1 MLAPMADVAIEAL
14 QRVPLL
20 SKLDK
25 KELKSMSREMSE
37 RTFPQGAEVTAT
49 GKSGVG
55 FFIIDAGTATVRV
68 GDRVVAS
75 LKAGD
80 HFGEMALIDGG
91 RRSAQVTADTELT
104 CYGMTAWNFRPFL
117 KDHPDLVWALL
128 QTLVAR
134 LREAEAR

>member
-1 MLAPMADVAIEAL
+1 MLAPWPTSAIEAL

-55 FFIIDAGTATVRV
+55 FFIIDAGNRHAC
-68 GDRVVAS
+68 AS
-75 LKAGD
+75 A
-80 HFGEMALIDGG
+80 
-91 RRSAQVTADTELT
+91 
-104 CYGMTAWNFRPFL
+104 TAWWR
-117 KDHPDLVWALL
+117 ASRRA
-128 QTLVAR
+128 TTSAR
-134 LREAEAR
+134 WR